1 MPRGNSAEVNAEEL
15 LGILRVFVTSANW
28 FKYGETASCPVESAT
43 LVAHKDLFKGL
54 TALSANVSFTKKTV
68 SAAFKKLA
76 DEFHCVQLAENLRDQ
91 WVEVMTKR
99 LRMACRHVAKARCH
113 KPRPPPWLEHIDG
126 PMSAADG
133 LARHSE
139 LCLTLIILKL
149 IIITIIILLMIII
162 IMILIMIVIRIT
174 IITLLPR
181 PRPRPLPVVVV
192 VVVVLLL
199 LLLLLLLIGAPI
211 LMGSL
216 MGLLLQLGLVGLLGL
231 LLLGSLMGLLL
242 LPPAL

>member
-139 LCLTLIILKL
+139 LCLTLIIS
-149 IIITIIILLMIII
+149 IIITIIILLLMIL
-162 IMILIMIVIRIT
+162 IMILIMVVIRIT
-174 IITLLPR
+174 IITLLPLPR
-181 PRPRPLPVVVV
+181 PRPRPLPVVVLVLVVVVLV
-192 VVVVLLL
+192 VVVVA
-199 LLLLLLLIGAPI
+199 GA
-211 LMGSL
+211 
-216 MGLLLQLGLVGLLGL
+216 LVVIVVVVVVTPQPDP
-231 LLLGSLMGLLL
+231 STSESQIYII
-242 LPPAL
+242 